1 MKKKIVSLA
10 LSALLLVSC
19 SSGGSLVSEPVS
31 DSESRSKYYA
41 DLTAEDVRQAYR
53 GADAL
58 EGVYFD
64 KFTMPEIIEV
74 PQFDR
79 LYELTV
85 NTVPAEY
92 DKERLKKLFSDLVGG
107 SFDPNCFIPL
117 GNTTGY
123 VYNSAGEQS
132 FHCDYIGGG
141 FKFFAPDAD
150 RSQGTQE
157 VVWSGYVGVNGDQ
170 LLELGDVQTS
180 VGQQTALFDKR
191 LGDEFEGLFDQF
203 DVQTEYMYAFGN
215 GSIVAHCAFAFEGI
229 PLQWMTTGL
238 QQRINADAL
247 EYANLTKEYYAS
259 YGINAELAG
268 GESWGMITTSS
279 IPRLI
284 DKKELSS
291 VISLKRAVG
300 ILQSELDGSSIFN
313 FCDVR
318 LIYTGLVTDN
328 RNINAPSD
336 SQEEA
341 FNSEPVTLVPMW
353 CFFIESGGNPS
364 DCIKVNA
371 VNGDVIYDVS

>member
-150 RSQGTQE
+150 RSQ
-157 VVWSGYVGVNGDQ
+157 
-170 LLELGDVQTS
+170 
-180 VGQQTALFDKR
+180 
-191 LGDEFEGLFDQF
+191 
-203 DVQTEYMYAFGN
+203 
-215 GSIVAHCAFAFEGI
+215 
-229 PLQWMTTGL
+229 
-238 QQRINADAL
+238 
-247 EYANLTKEYYAS
+247 S
-259 YGINAELAG
+259 YGAAM
-268 GESWGMITTSS
+268 S
-279 IPRLI
+279 
-284 DKKELSS
+284 
-291 VISLKRAVG
+291 A
-300 ILQSELDGSSIFN
+300 
-313 FCDVR
+313 
-318 LIYTGLVTDN
+318 
-328 RNINAPSD
+328 
-336 SQEEA
+336 
-341 FNSEPVTLVPMW
+341 
-353 CFFIESGGNPS
+353 
-364 DCIKVNA
+364 
-371 VNGDVIYDVS
+371 